1 METFGTYLKLLL
13 WNKGIRA
20 IDLAKAINMSPAT
33 LTKYFKQSTVP
44 DRDAFGRILD
54 YLHTF
59 LDQDEEMRLL
69 DLFIEEKSGIDMG
82 LMENAIVVADPLD
95 RLILEEL
102 KHLKESQ
109 KEALIKQLR
118 KTSHDNLEEIG
129 YLDGQFLLEGV
140 NEQRAAYNAKPAAP
154 AQRVNKN
161 AATAHPYRKK
171 TYNP

>member
-44 DRDAFGRILD
+44 DRDAFGKILD
-54 YLHTF
+54 YLHAF
-59 LDQDEEMRLL
+59 LDQDEEMHLL
-69 DLFIEEKSGIDMG
+69 DLFIEEKSGFDMG
-82 LMENAIVVADPLD
+82 LMENAIVVSDPLD
-95 RLILEEL
+95 RLIIEEL

-129 YLDGQFLLEGV
+129 YLGEQFLRGEV
-140 NEQRAAYNAKPAAP
+140 NEQRTAYTAKPATP
-154 AQRVNKN
+154 AQRANKN
-161 AATAHPYRKK
+161 AAPTRSYRKK
-171 TYNP
+171 AV